1 MPTTDT
7 AKLRELILYIA
18 EQSEGD
24 PRFGQTKLCKIL
36 FYADFLFYQKT
47 GRSITGQQYRKAPD
61 GPLAADAEATL
72 QALKDEGS
80 LAMAHREYHGRTQ
93 QRPVALREPDLEAF
107 SGKEIAL
114 VNDVIRDLWEQNAT
128 EVSQISPDFMGWHV
142 AAMGEVIPY
151 ETLLVDNS
159 PLTEEEE
166 AWARQV
172 ALTRV

>member
-1 MPTTDT
+1 
-7 AKLRELILYIA
+7 
-18 EQSEGD
+18 
-24 PRFGQTKLCKIL
+24 
-36 FYADFLFYQKT
+36 
-47 GRSITGQQYRKAPD
+47 
-61 GPLAADAEATL
+61 
-72 QALKDEGS
+72 
-80 LAMAHREYHGRTQ
+80 MARREYHGRTQ

-107 SGKEIAL
+107 SGNEIAL

-128 EVSQISPDFMGWHV
+128 EVSQISPDFMGWHA